1 MLQIRNWIACFL
13 LIMGSCI
20 TLNAQSVQYSH
31 PLKDI
36 FDKGMQ
42 ALRQGDTLTAY
53 QHIQSAYTFEE
64 KKDDISYY
72 YFALSLAL
80 DKPYAPSMAS
90 VWIEKTN
97 NRIYK
102 SRLSFL
108 LGKYYFKH
116 NSESLAIK
124 SFKQVSIDDLENF
137 EILVMKFQQGYLY
150 FKTGDW
156 DKAAALLNNVRQVK
170 NSTYYADANYY
181 AGFVALERKD
191 FKLALSCFQI
201 ASSNKHYSKLAPFYI
216 SQLYYFLGDV
226 DAAMTNC
233 ENALKQPGQY
243 YDVQLRQLM
252 GHLLFE
258 KKEYNK
264 ALPYLAQYVS
274 TQKKVET
281 QDLYQ
286 LSFCYF
292 QSQEWNKAI
301 EGFKQLANIEDSLG
315 QNSMYLLATSYL
327 KTKDKLGAKNAFLLC
342 ATKSQNLEQK
352 EISLFNY
359 AKLCFELKEYS
370 TATSSLDKFLS
381 SYPNSTYNAEAKS
394 LWVSALAYS
403 NNFIQAY
410 EAYDKIKQPGIDL
423 LKIYPN
429 IVYGR
434 ACLYLNDGQIEKAYS
449 LFSQLQFLPYNAK
462 VLQPT
467 IFWLGELSYKLGRIQ
482 ESIQY
487 LELFI
492 NDPVEQG
499 EVGVKHAKYTLGYC
513 YLKNNNYQKA
523 MDYFSSSTVNNPN
536 NAFENYQKDA
546 FVRVADCQMM
556 LKQYKQALNT
566 YQQVIDLVWNYVDY
580 ATLQKAN
587 ILGGMGQ
594 TNEKVKILKEFEN
607 LFPNS
612 TYLNDARLE
621 LADTYI
627 NHENFQEAIA
637 PLSKIIIDRSASAF
651 YPQAHYK
658 LGIVYFNLNKNV
670 MALQT
675 FRDLFAGYP
684 TSNESDNAVEFVR
697 NIFIEDQTPELF
709 VQFMNDFGKSLS
721 TNEQD
726 SLVYR
731 SAIIKYEQ
739 RMYPEAAQGFTK
751 YLQAFPKGKYQL
763 DANYLIAEIAYS
775 KEQYDTAAKY
785 FGIVADQS
793 PNKFAERAALLAA
806 RLNYFNLK
814 NESLAESYFSVLL
827 KIATQQENKMEAYK
841 GLLRCQYKAQK
852 WEEASITAQQILADK
867 SAATDDIQMA
877 NMSLFHYNVNN
888 KDTSAAYLVLSKI
901 IKSNPSTITA
911 DAHYQ
916 LAALYLAQNKL
927 SLAEKTAFDVIKK
940 QAAYDY
946 WVTKAYILLGDIYTA
961 QKDYFNA
968 IATFKSVAENAN
980 DTTLKLIAQDKLKAI
995 TESTNTVK

>member
-1 MLQIRNWIACFL
+1 MLQIRNWVACFL
-13 LIMGSCI
+13 LLFVSILQ
-20 TLNAQSVQYSH
+20 LNAQSVQYSH

-36 FDKGMQ
+36 FNKGMQ
-42 ALRQGDTLTAY
+42 ALRQGDTLAAY
-53 QHIQSAYTFEE
+53 QLIQSAYTFED
-64 KKDDISYY
+64 KKDDITYY
-72 YFALSLAL
+72 YLALSLAL
-80 DKPYAPSMAS
+80 DKPYAPSLS
-90 VWIEKTN
+90 TNWIEKTN

-116 NSESLAIK
+116 NNDQLSIK
-124 SFKQVSIDDLENF
+124 SFKNVSIDDLENF

-170 NSTYYADANYY
+170 NSIYFADANYY
-181 AGFVALERKD
+181 AGFIALERKD
-191 FKLALSCFQI
+191 FKLALNCFQI
-201 ASSNKHYSKLAPFYI
+201 ASSSKNYNKLAPFYI
-216 SQLYYFLGDV
+216 SQLYYFLGDI
-226 DAAMTNC
+226 DAAMAQC
-233 ENALKQPGQY
+233 DKALQQKDQF
-243 YDVQLRQLM
+243 YDVQLKQLM

-258 KKEYNK
+258 KKDYNK

-327 KTKDKLGAKNAFLLC
+327 KLKDKSGAKNAFLLC
-342 ATKSQNLEQK
+342 ATKSQNLAQK

-370 TATSSLDKFLS
+370 TATATLDKFINTYS
-381 SYPNSTYNAEAKS
+381 NSEYLAEAKS
-394 LWVSALAYS
+394 LWVSSLAYN
-403 NNFIQAY
+403 NNFIQAF
-410 EAYDKIKQPGIDL
+410 EAYDKINQPGIDL

-434 ACLYLNDGQIEKAYS
+434 ACLYLNDGQIEKAFT

-467 IFWLGELSYKLGRIQ
+467 LFWLGELSYKLGRIQ

-499 EVGVKHAKYTLGYC
+499 EVGVRHAKYTLGYC
-513 YLKNNNYQKA
+513 YLKNNIYQKA
-523 MDYFSSSTVNNPN
+523 MEYFASSTIYNAN
-536 NAFENYQKDA
+536 NAFDNYQKDA

-556 LKQYKQALNT
+556 LKQYKQALQS

-594 TNEKVKILKEFEN
+594 INEKVKILKEFEN
-607 LFPNS
+607 IFPNS

-621 LADTYI
+621 LADTYV

-637 PLSKIIIDRSASAF
+637 PLSKIILDKNATAF
-651 YPQAHYK
+651 YPQAQYK

-739 RMYPEAAQGFTK
+739 RMYSEAANGFTK
-751 YLQAFPKGKYQL
+751 YIQSFPKGKYQL

-785 FGIVADQS
+785 FGIVANQA
-793 PNKFAERAALLAA
+793 PNKYAERAALLAA

-814 NESLAESYFSVLL
+814 NDEQAENYFNILL
-827 KIATQQENKMEAYK
+827 NTATQQENKMEAYK
-841 GLLRCQYKAQK
+841 GLLRSYYKAQK
-852 WEEASITAQQILADK
+852 WEQSANIAQQILLDK
-867 SAATDDIQMA
+867 TAAADDIQMA
-877 NMSLFHYNVNN
+877 NMSLFHFDVNN
-888 KDTSAAYLVLSKI
+888 KDTNAAYLVLSKI
-901 IKSNPSTITA
+901 VKSNPSNITA
-911 DAHYQ
+911 DAHFQ
-916 LAALYLAQNKL
+916 LASLYFTQNKL

-940 QAAYDY
+940 QAAYDF
-946 WVTKAYILLGDIYTA
+946 WVTKAYILLGDIYAA
-961 QKDYFNA
+961 QKDNFNA
-968 IATFKSVAENAN
+968 IATYKSVAENAN
-980 DTTLKLIAQDKLKAI
+980 DASLKLIAQGKLQAI

>member
-13 LIMGSCI
+13 LVIGSFAQ
-20 TLNAQSVQYSH
+20 LNAQSVQYNH

-36 FDKGMQ
+36 FNKGMQ

-53 QHIQSAYTFEE
+53 QHIQSAYTFDE

-72 YFALSLAL
+72 YLALSLAL
-80 DKPYAPSMAS
+80 DKPYAPTMATA
-90 VWIEKTN
+90 WIEKTN

-102 SRLSFL
+102 SRLSYL

-116 NSESLAIK
+116 NNDQLSIK
-124 SFKQVSIDDLENF
+124 SFKNVSIDDLENF

-156 DKAAALLNNVRQVK
+156 DRAAALLNNVRQVK
-170 NSTYYADANYY
+170 NSVYFADANYY
-181 AGFVALERKD
+181 AGFIALERKD

-201 ASSNKHYSKLAPFYI
+201 ASSNKNYNKLAPFYI
-216 SQLYYFLGDV
+216 SQLYYFLGDI
-226 DAAMTNC
+226 DAAMANC
-233 ENALKQPGQY
+233 EKALQQKDQF

-258 KKEYNK
+258 KKDYSK

-327 KTKDKLGAKNAFLLC
+327 KVKDKSGAKNAFLLC
-342 ATKSQNLEQK
+342 ATKSQNLAQK

-370 TATSSLDKFLS
+370 TATASLDKFIATYS
-381 SYPNSTYNAEAKS
+381 NSEYAAEAKS
-394 LWVSALAYS
+394 LWVSSLAYN

-410 EAYDKIKQPGIDL
+410 DAYDKISQPGIDL

-434 ACLYLNDGQIEKAYS
+434 ACLYLNDGQIEKAFT

-467 IFWLGELSYKLGRIQ
+467 LFWLGELSYKLGRIQ

-487 LELFI
+487 LELFV

-523 MDYFSSSTVNNPN
+523 MEYFASSTINNAS

-556 LKQYKQALNT
+556 LKQYKQALQS

-607 LFPNS
+607 LFSNS
-612 TYLNDARLE
+612 SYLNDARLE

-637 PLSKIIIDRSASAF
+637 PLSKIILDKNATAF

-739 RMYPEAAQGFTK
+739 RMYPEAAVGFTK
-751 YLQAFPKGKYQL
+751 YLQSFPKGKYQL

-785 FGIVADQS
+785 FGMVANQA
-793 PNKFAERAALLAA
+793 PNKYAERAALLAA
-806 RLNYFNLK
+806 RLNYFTLK
-814 NESLAESYFSVLL
+814 NDQLAENYFTILL
-827 KIATQQENKMEAYK
+827 TTATQQENKMEAYK

-852 WEEASITAQQILADK
+852 WEQAAVIAQQILQDK

-877 NMSLFHYNVNN
+877 NMSLFHFDVNN
-888 KDTSAAYLVLSKI
+888 KDTNAAYLVLSKI
-901 IKSNPSTITA
+901 IKSNPSNITA

-927 SLAEKTAFDVIKK
+927 SLAEKTAFEVIKK
-940 QAAYDY
+940 QAAYDF
-946 WVTKAYILLGDIYTA
+946 WVTKAYILLGDIYAA
-961 QKDYFNA
+961 QKDNFNA
-968 IATFKSVAENAN
+968 IATYKSVAENAN
-980 DTTLKLIAQDKLKAI
+980 DASLKLIAQEKLKAI

>member
-1 MLQIRNWIACFL
+1 MLQIRNWIACFIL
-13 LIMGSCI
+13 VIVSYLH
-20 TLNAQSVQYSH
+20 LDAQSVQYNN

-36 FDKGMQ
+36 YNKGMQ

-53 QHIQSAYTFEE
+53 QHIQSAYTFDE

-72 YFALSLAL
+72 YLALSLAL
-80 DKPYAPSMAS
+80 DKPFAPSITNA
-90 VWIEKTN
+90 WIEKTN

-102 SRLSFL
+102 SRLSYL

-116 NSESLAIK
+116 TNDQLAIK
-124 SFKQVSIDDLENF
+124 SFKNVSIDDLENF
-137 EILVMKFQQGYLY
+137 EILIMKFQQGYLY

-170 NSTYYADANYY
+170 NSVYYADANYY

-201 ASSNKHYSKLAPFYI
+201 ASTNKNYSKLSPFYI

-226 DAAMTNC
+226 DAAMLSC
-233 ENALKQPGQY
+233 EKALQQKDQF

-258 KKEYNK
+258 KKDYNK
-264 ALPYLAQYVS
+264 ALPYLAQYAA

-327 KTKDKLGAKNAFLLC
+327 KIKDKPGAKNAFLLC
-342 ATKSQNLEQK
+342 ATKSQNLAQK

-370 TATSSLDKFLS
+370 TAIISLDKFINT
-381 SYPNSTYNAEAKS
+381 YPNSDNVTEAKS
-394 LWVSALAYS
+394 LWVASLAYS

-410 EAYDKIKQPGIDL
+410 EAYDKINQPGLEL
-423 LKIYPN
+423 LKVYPN

-449 LFSQLQFLPYNAK
+449 LFSQLQFLPYNTK

-499 EVGVKHAKYTLGYC
+499 EVSLRHAKYTLGYC
-513 YLKNNNYQKA
+513 YLKSNNYKKS
-523 MDYFSSSTVNNPN
+523 MDYFAGATSINPN
-536 NAFENYQKDA
+536 NSFENYQKDA
-546 FVRVADCQMM
+546 FVRMADCQMM
-556 LKQYKQALNT
+556 LKQYNQALQS

-580 ATLQKAN
+580 ATLQKAI
-587 ILGGMGQ
+587 ILGGMGK
-594 TNEKVKILKEFEN
+594 TNEKVNILKDFEN

-612 TYLNDARLE
+612 VYTNDARIE

-627 NHENFQEAIA
+627 NHENFQDAIA
-637 PLSKIIIDRSASAF
+637 PLSKIILDRNASAF

-684 TSNESDNAVEFVR
+684 TANETDNAVEFVR

-731 SAIIKYEQ
+731 AAIIKYEQ
-739 RMYPEAAQGFTK
+739 RMYPEAAIGFTK
-751 YLQAFPKGKYQL
+751 YLQSFPNGKYQL

-785 FGIVADQS
+785 FGIVANQS

-806 RLNYFNLK
+806 RLNYFTILNVD
-814 NESLAESYFSVLL
+814 LAEKYFNILL
-827 KIATQQENKMEAYK
+827 KTATQQENKMEAYK
-841 GLLRCQYKAQK
+841 GLLRCQYKAEK
-852 WEEASITAQQILADK
+852 WQEASVIAQQILADK

-877 NMSLFHYNVNN
+877 NMSLYHFNVIN
-888 KDTSAAYLVLSKI
+888 KDTTAAYQVLSKI
-901 IKSNPSTITA
+901 IKSNPSNITA

-916 LAALYLAQNKL
+916 LASLYLAQNKL
-927 SLAEKTAFDVIKK
+927 ILAEKTAFEVIKK
-940 QAAYDY
+940 QSAYDF
-946 WVTKAYILLGDIYTA
+946 WVTKAYILLGDIYAA
-961 QKDYFNA
+961 QKDNFNA
-968 IATFKSVAENAN
+968 IATYKSVAENAA
-980 DTTLKLIAQDKLKAI
+980 DQSLKQIAQEKLKAI
-995 TESTNTVK
+995 TESTNNIK

>member
-1 MLQIRNWIACFL
+1 MLQIRNWIAYFTIVIISYL
-13 LIMGSCI
+13 PSQ
-20 TLNAQSVQYSH
+20 AQSVQYSN

-36 FDKGMQ
+36 FNKGMQ

-53 QHIQSAYTFEE
+53 QHIQSAYTFDE

-72 YFALSLAL
+72 YLALSLAQ
-80 DKPYAPSMAS
+80 DKPFAPSLATA
-90 VWIEKTN
+90 WIEKTN

-116 NSESLAIK
+116 SNDLLAIK
-124 SFKQVSIDDLENF
+124 SFKNVSIDDLENF

-170 NSTYYADANYY
+170 NSIYYADANYY
-181 AGFVALERKD
+181 AGFIALERKD

-201 ASSNKHYSKLAPFYI
+201 ASVNKNYTKLAPFYI
-216 SQLYYFLGDV
+216 SQLYYFLGDI
-226 DAAMTNC
+226 DAAMANC
-233 ENALKQPGQY
+233 EKALEQKDQF
-243 YDVQLRQLM
+243 YDVQLKQLM

-258 KKEYNK
+258 KKDYNK
-264 ALPYLAQYVS
+264 ALPYLAQYAA

-292 QSQEWNKAI
+292 QSQEWTKAI

-327 KTKDKLGAKNAFLLC
+327 KIKDKSGAKNAFLLC
-342 ATKSQNLEQK
+342 ATKSQNLAQK

-359 AKLCFELKEYS
+359 AKLCVELKEFN
-370 TATSSLDKFLS
+370 TALSSLDKFIS
-381 SYPNSTYNAEAKS
+381 NYPNSDYFNEAKS
-394 LWVSALAYS
+394 LWITSLAFS

-410 EAYDKIKQPGIDL
+410 DAYDKITQPGIEL

-467 IFWLGELSYKLGRIQ
+467 IFWLGELSYKMGRIQ

-499 EVGVKHAKYTLGYC
+499 EVGMKHAKYTLGYG
-513 YLKNNNYQKA
+513 YLKSNNYQKA
-523 MDYFSSSTVNNPN
+523 LDYFASSAVYNAN

-546 FVRVADCQMM
+546 FVRMADCQMM
-556 LKQYKQALNT
+556 LKQYKQALQS

-580 ATLQKAN
+580 ATMQKAI

-612 TYLNDARLE
+612 NYLNDARIE

-637 PLSKIIIDRSASAF
+637 PLSKIILDKNASSF
-651 YPQAHYK
+651 YPQANYK

-675 FRDLFAGYP
+675 FRDLFAGFP
-684 TSNESDNAVEFVR
+684 TSTESDNAVEFVR

-731 SAIIKYEQ
+731 AAIIKYEQ
-739 RMYPEAAQGFTK
+739 RMYPEAAMGFTK
-751 YLQAFPKGKYQL
+751 YLQGFPKGKYQL

-785 FGIVADQS
+785 FGIVANQA

-806 RLNYFNLK
+806 RLNYFNVK
-814 NESLAESYFSVLL
+814 DESLAENYFTILL
-827 KIATQQENKMEAYK
+827 KTATQQENRMEAYK

-852 WEEASITAQQILADK
+852 WEEAAVIAQQIISDK
-867 SAATDDIQMA
+867 SSATDDIQMA
-877 NMSLFHYNVNN
+877 NMSLFHYNINN
-888 KDTSAAYLVLSKI
+888 KDTSAAYQILSKI

-916 LAALYLAQNKL
+916 LASLYLAQNKL
-927 SLAEKTAFDVIKK
+927 SIAEKTAFEVIKK
-940 QAAYDY
+940 QASYDF
-946 WVTKAYILLGDIYTA
+946 WVTKAYILLGDIYLA
-961 QKDYFNA
+961 QKDNFNA
-968 IATFKSVAENAN
+968 IATYKSVAENAN
-980 DTTLKLIAQDKLKAI
+980 DESLKLVAKEKLKAI
-995 TESTNTVK
+995 TESTNTIK

>member
-1 MLQIRNWIACFL
+1 MLHTKNWVICFVFLIAT
-13 LIMGSCI
+13 CI
-20 TLNAQSVQYSH
+20 QLNAQSVQYSN

-36 FDKGMQ
+36 FNKGMQ

-53 QHIQSAYTFEE
+53 QHIQSAYTFDD
-64 KKDDISYY
+64 KQDDISYY
-72 YFALSLAL
+72 YLALSLAL
-80 DKPYAPSMAS
+80 DKPYAPSLANT
-90 VWIEKTN
+90 WIEKTN

-102 SRLSFL
+102 SRLSYL
-108 LGKYYFKH
+108 LGKYYFRH
-116 NSESLAIK
+116 TNDQLAIK
-124 SFKQVSIDDLENF
+124 AFKNVSIDDLENF

-150 FKTGDW
+150 FKIGDW

-181 AGFVALERKD
+181 AGFIALERKD

-201 ASSNKHYSKLAPFYI
+201 ASTNKNYTKLVPFYI
-216 SQLYYFLGDV
+216 SQLYYFLGDI
-226 DAAMTNC
+226 DAAMSNC
-233 ENALKQPGQY
+233 EKALQQKDQFY
-243 YDVQLRQLM
+243 EVQLKQLM

-258 KKEYNK
+258 KKDYNK
-264 ALPYLAQYVS
+264 ALPYLAQYAA
-274 TQKKVET
+274 TQKKIET

-327 KTKDKLGAKNAFLLC
+327 KTKDKFGAKNAFLLC
-342 ATKSQNLEQK
+342 ATKSQNLAQK

-359 AKLCFELKEYS
+359 AKLCFELKEFN
-370 TATSSLDKFLS
+370 TAIASLDKFIS
-381 SYPNSTYNAEAKS
+381 NYPHSDYATEAKS
-394 LWVSALAYS
+394 LWISSLAYG

-410 EAYDKIKQPGIDL
+410 EAYDKINQPGIEL

-462 VLQPT
+462 VLPAT
-467 IFWLGELSYKLGRIQ
+467 LFWLGELSYKLGRIQ

-487 LELFI
+487 LELFV
-492 NDPVEQG
+492 NEPVEQG

-513 YLKNNNYQKA
+513 YLKNNNYLKA
-523 MDYFSSSTVNNPN
+523 LELFATSASYNSK

-546 FVRVADCQMM
+546 FVRMADCQMM
-556 LKQYKQALNT
+556 LKQYKQALQS

-580 ATLQKAN
+580 ATLQKAI

-594 TNEKVKILKEFEN
+594 TNEKVKILKEFED

-612 TYLNDARLE
+612 SYINDARIE
-621 LADTYI
+621 LADTYV

-637 PLSKIIIDRSASAF
+637 PLSKIILDKNASAF

-675 FRDLFAGYP
+675 FRDLFASYP
-684 TSNESDNAVEFVR
+684 TSTESDNAVEFVR

-739 RMYPEAAQGFTK
+739 RLYTEAALGFTK
-751 YLQAFPKGKYQL
+751 YLQGFPKGKYQL

-785 FGIVADQS
+785 FGIVANQG

-806 RLNYFNLK
+806 RLNYFTLK
-814 NESLAESYFSVLL
+814 NEALAENYFSILL
-827 KIATQQENKMEAYK
+827 KTATQQENKMEAYK

-852 WEEASITAQQILADK
+852 WEEAATIAQQILGDK

-877 NMSLFHYNVNN
+877 NMSLFHFNVNN
-888 KDTSAAYLVLSKI
+888 RDTTAAYQILSKI
-901 IKSNPSTITA
+901 IKSNPSNITA

-927 SLAEKTAFDVIKK
+927 SIAEKTAFDVIKK
-940 QAAYDY
+940 QSAYEY
-946 WVTKAYILLGDIYTA
+946 WVTKAYILLGDIYAA
-961 QKDYFNA
+961 QKDNFNA
-968 IATFKSVAENAN
+968 IATYKSVAENAT
-980 DTTLKLIAQDKLKAI
+980 DESLKQIAQEKLKAI
-995 TESTNTVK
+995 TESTNTIK